1 MLKETERRRKIQLD
15 YNQQHK
21 ITPQPII
28 KPILAN
34 PITKEAGQEET
45 RLKMQS
51 SKELEASIKT
61 YEEAMYQAAQEFQF
75 DEAAKYRDLMNA
87 AKKQLLFQKGE
98 EENGD

>member
-1 MLKETERRRKIQLD
+1 MICYADRITPSMDHMLKETERRRKIQLD

-51 SKELEASIKT
+51 SKELEASIKP
-61 YEEAMYQAAQEFQF
+61 MR
-75 DEAAKYRDLMNA
+75 KPCI
-87 AKKQLLFQKGE
+87 KQLRSSNSMKLQSTVI
-98 EENGD
+98 